1 MKALE
6 YTLKAS
12 EAKVS
17 AVLVKLPPFWPNKA
31 KLVCPGQSP
40 VFAQKYHCGQNKV
53 CAHDHDA
60 GQQHSRISHGYHRKP
75 CIPGFKTRLTRAFAL
90 SDNERAK
97 RLLEMNRLGD
107 KTPSQSLSSM
117 LSLVLDGQDPGF
129 LFRKIFLPIEVRT
142 HLVQSTK
149 IGTNAASLREL
160 ASEADKYFASM
171 GSKISSISEAP
182 YNLEDPN
189 VNAVSSR
196 QVCSYHAK
204 FGDKATKCQKLCSF
218 KSTSRSSST
227 SKSTIEQGNFCHGR
241 RFLN

>member
-1 MKALE
+1 MITMLDSNTAELAME
-6 YTLKAS
+6 IIGNPAYQ
-12 EAKVS
+12 
-17 AVLVKLPPFWPNKA
+17 VL
-31 KLVCPGQSP
+31 
-40 VFAQKYHCGQNKV
+40 
-53 CAHDHDA
+53 
-60 GQQHSRISHGYHRKP
+60 
-75 CIPGFKTRLTRAFAL
+75 KTRLTGAFAL

-129 LFRKIFLPIEVRT
+129 LFRKIFLPIEVHT

-189 VNAVSSR
+189 VNAVSSQ
-196 QVCSYHAK
+196 QVCFYHAK
-204 FGDKATKCQKLCSF
+204 FGNKATKCQKLCSF